1 MSLCC
6 LYVDHS
12 HVSAANHFL
21 SRNKT
26 ELFIQSGV
34 VICVI
39 LTFLQIGVVF
49 FTNASQQV
57 ATVLLV
63 EVKTLLIGSVYE
75 KSFLLSREA
84 SRTFT
89 NGRILNTINV
99 DVMRI
104 AGIFFVLAQFVTS
117 PIQVI
122 VSLILL
128 SNLIGVAVW
137 SGLGVV
143 LVIIPLQMLLFGSLP
158 VYQKAIMEGGDK
170 RLKLL
175 REVLYGIKIIK
186 FRTLEKYF
194 ADRISLVRNDQMSV
208 LLKFY
213 ITLAYS
219 VGMFFLANTAM
230 PIVAFLTY
238 AAVNGGDMSASI
250 IFPSLS
256 LFQGLFQPILAISQH
271 MSTLLMAIV
280 SFRRINEILVA
291 EEADVETMNNVLPP
305 GSISA
310 TSLTCQ
316 WESVLQDTKES
327 ISKQT
332 PTAPKSKKPK
342 SSWFAK
348 NESSVYSN
356 SIDHIEGNPV
366 NLEEAAPFKVSSV
379 SFSISPGRK
388 VAIVGPVGSGK
399 SSLLSGLIKEMPM
412 QFGSLDI
419 GGKVAY
425 CKQQPWILTDTIEGN
440 IVFNQPFDQEKLD
453 MIVKVCG
460 LEKDLELFPAGLKTG
475 IGEKGINLSGGQKAR
490 VSLARALYFSP
501 DILLLDDP
509 ISALDAQV
517 GSFVFTNA
525 IQKYAASK
533 TVLLVTHQ
541 LHLLPEMDWIMVMDN
556 GVLVQQGPYNDLMK
570 DENGSLFSMM
580 RNYKVDD
587 EEAEKT
593 LKLSSSTIYM
603 ADEVTLDGK
612 DKSSLNKTSKI
623 IDEEEK
629 MTGSVAFSV
638 FQHYIDKCGG
648 LLFAVLVLFLA
659 LLCSGIQMTT
669 SLWLSW
675 WTTNKFNLGLAGYMR
690 GYGFLGLGQFA
701 SSCKFLG
708 ICVVFNLF

>member
-1 MSLCC
+1 MIIPT
-6 LYVDHS
+6 
-12 HVSAANHFL
+12 FL
-21 SRNKT
+21 QQIIFYIDLNKT
-26 ELFIQSGV
+26 DLFIQSGPV
-34 VICVI
+34 LCVI
-39 LTFLQIGVVF
+39 LTLLQIGVVF
-49 FTNASQQV
+49 FANASQQV
-57 ATVLLV
+57 ANVLRV
-63 EVKTLLIGSVYE
+63 ELKTLLIGSLYE
-75 KSFLLSREA
+75 KSFLLSRNA

-89 NGRILNTINV
+89 NGRILNSINV
-99 DVMRI
+99 DVERVS
-104 AGIFFVLAQFVTS
+104 GIFFVLAQFVTS

-122 VSLILL
+122 VTVILL

-143 LVIIPLQMLLFGSLP
+143 LVIIPLQMLLFGLLP
-158 VYQKAIMEGGDK
+158 IYQKAIMEGGDK

-175 REVLYGIKIIK
+175 REVFYGIKIIK
-186 FRTLEKYF
+186 FRALEKFF
-194 ADRISLVRNDQMSV
+194 ADRISLIRNDQVSF

-219 VGMFFLANTAM
+219 VGMFFLANSAM
-230 PIVAFLTY
+230 PIVAFMTY
-238 AAVNGGDMSASI
+238 AAINGGDMSASI

-256 LFQGLFQPILAISQH
+256 LFQGLFQPILGISQH
-271 MSTLLMAIV
+271 TSTVLMAIV
-280 SFRRINEILVA
+280 SFRRINEILVS
-291 EEADVETMNNVLPP
+291 EEGDVETINNVSPP

-310 TSLTCQ
+310 TNLTCQ
-316 WESVLQDTKES
+316 WESVGQDIKEPS
-327 ISKQT
+327 ISKET
-332 PTAPKSKKPK
+332 PAAPKKPK
-342 SSWFAK
+342 SSWFTK
-348 NESSVYSN
+348 NETSIYSN
-356 SIDHIEGNPV
+356 PIAHTEGNLV
-366 NLEEAAPFKVSSV
+366 NLQEAAPFKVSSV

-412 QFGSLDI
+412 QFGSLEI
-419 GGKVAY
+419 GGKIAY
-425 CKQQPWILTDTIEGN
+425 CNQQPWILTDTIEGN

-460 LEKDLELFPAGLKTG
+460 LEKDLELFPAGLKTE

-525 IQKYAASK
+525 IQEYASTK

-541 LHLLPEMDWIMVMDN
+541 LHLLPGMDWIMVMDN
-556 GVLVQQGPYNDLMK
+556 GVLVQQGSYKDLMK
-570 DENGSLFSMM
+570 DENGNLFSMM
-580 RNYKVDD
+580 RNYKLDD
-587 EEAEKT
+587 EPEMS
-593 LKLSSSTIYM
+593 LKLSSSTIYN
-603 ADEVTLDGK
+603 ADEVTFDEK
-612 DKSSLNKTSKI
+612 DKSSLSKTSKI

-638 FQHYIDKCGG
+638 FKHYIDKCGG
-648 LLFAVLVLFLA
+648 LLFAVPVLFLA

-701 SSCKFLG
+701 SSCKCFLRVL
-708 ICVVFNLF
+708 CSFNNFFSNDE